1 MVVIT
6 LEPARRESR
15 NPELVSKT
23 VLSKEELAEALS
35 TGTVPARHR
44 LREMRRASP
53 LKLSLAGA
61 LGFGAAFLLSYFV
74 FVHTTGGQAAE
85 NGVVRSAQSGLSS
98 TSDWATPLRD
108 GDKIAVL
115 CAAAVLVLVIALLR
129 RRFALAAAGSAVL
142 GGSLLVAHV
151 LKMYVFDR
159 PPLTGGGSVA
169 THNSFPS
176 GHVTAAMAIAAAIAL
191 VVPRRARPYV
201 LVPGALGVAW
211 VASATITLGWHR
223 LSDTVGGALLVAT
236 ICCLVAAALHASGR
250 EPGERAGRVPVAAAL
265 IAPSVLV
272 GALYAIS
279 RTATSDNAQFVGAVI
294 LAAGSCLL
302 VALLAYRVL
311 PKTD

>member
-6 LEPARRESR
+6 LEPARQERQ
-15 NPELVSKT
+15 NPEPVSET
-23 VLSKEELAEALS
+23 VLAKTA
-35 TGTVPARHR
+35 PARHR
-44 LREMRRASP
+44 GRGMRRASP
-53 LKLSLAGA
+53 VELSLAGA

-74 FVHTTGGQAAE
+74 FVRTTSGQAAE

-98 TSDWATPLRD
+98 TSDWAAPLRD

-115 CAAAVLVLVIALLR
+115 CAAAVLLMVIALLR

-176 GHVTAAMAIAAAIAL
+176 GHVTAAMAIVLAITLL
-191 VVPRRARPYV
+191 VPQRARPYV

-223 LSDTVGGALLVAT
+223 LSDTVGGSLLVAT
-236 ICCLVAAALHASGR
+236 ICCLVAAALHAASR
-250 EPGERAGRVPVAAAL
+250 ERGERAGRVPVVAAL
-265 IAPSVLV
+265 ILPSVLV
-272 GALYAIS
+272 GALYAVS
-279 RTATSDNAQFVGAVI
+279 RTATSDNAQLVGAVV

-302 VALLAYRVL
+302 VALMAYWVL
-311 PKTD
+311 PKSA

>member
-6 LEPARRESR
+6 LEPARQERQ
-15 NPELVSKT
+15 NPEPVSET
-23 VLSKEELAEALS
+23 VLAE
-35 TGTVPARHR
+35 TVPARHR
-44 LREMRRASP
+44 ARGMRRASP
-53 LKLSLAGA
+53 LELSLAGA

-74 FVHTTGGQAAE
+74 FVRTTGGQAAE

-115 CAAAVLVLVIALLR
+115 CAAAVLLMVIALLR
-129 RRFALAAAGSAVL
+129 RRFALAAAGSTVL

-176 GHVTAAMAIAAAIAL
+176 GHVTAAMAIVLAITL

-223 LSDTVGGALLVAT
+223 LSDTVGGGFLVAT
-236 ICCLVAAALHASGR
+236 ICCLVAAALHASNRDRGAR
-250 EPGERAGRVPVAAAL
+250 TGRVPVVAAL

-272 GALYAIS
+272 GALYAVS
-279 RTATSDNAQFVGAVI
+279 RTATSDNAQLVGAVI
-294 LAAGSCLL
+294 LAAASCLL
-302 VALLAYRVL
+302 VVSLTYWVL